1 MPVGLVVAGELGGE
15 VLLDVLHVV
24 VSQDALEAL
33 GFLLSLN
40 ELVSIELAADLHEV
54 AALDGRRLQ
63 TPIDDRREDLE
74 ATNPLTASTTTSHR
88 LMSLPQANLF
98 INWTH

>member
-1 MPVGLVVAGELGGE
+1 MPVRLVVAGELGGE

-24 VSQDALEAL
+24 VSQDAFEAT

-40 ELVSIELAADLHEV
+40 ELVSVELATDLHEV

-63 TPIDDRREDLE
+63 TPIDDGGEDLE

-88 LMSLPQANLF
+88 LTSLS
-98 INWTH
+98 

>member
-1 MPVGLVVAGELGGE
+1 MPVRLVVAGELGGE

-24 VSQDALEAL
+24 VSQDAFEAT

-40 ELVSIELAADLHEV
+40 ELVSVELATDLHEV

-63 TPIDDRREDLE
+63 TPIDDGREDLK
-74 ATNPLTASTTTSHR
+74 
-88 LMSLPQANLF
+88 PQ
-98 INWTH
+98 TH